1 LGICKSN
8 IAYAEKSFSSFKE
21 YTMNRDN
28 GAALFGTV
36 FFLILA
42 LVAFLFGFYP
52 YPQADADNGIRLLG
66 KIAAVAFVVGA
77 VLSGISGTLEPKE

>member
-1 LGICKSN
+1 
-8 IAYAEKSFSSFKE
+8 
-21 YTMNRDN
+21 MNRDN

-52 YPQADADNGIRLLG
+52 YPQADADNVLRVLG
-66 KIAAVAFVVGA
+66 KIAAAALVIGA
-77 VLSGISGTLEPKE
+77 VLAGISGSLEHKE

>member
-1 LGICKSN
+1 ML
-8 IAYAEKSFSSFKE
+8 EKVYRVLKE

-42 LVAFLFGFYP
+42 LIAFLFGFYP
-52 YPQADADNGIRLLG
+52 YPQADPDNSIRTLG
-66 KIAAVAFVVGA
+66 KIAAVALVVGA
-77 VLSGISGTLEPKE
+77 VLAGVSGSLEHKE

>member
-1 LGICKSN
+1 
-8 IAYAEKSFSSFKE
+8 
-21 YTMNRDN
+21 MNRDP

-52 YPQADADNGIRLLG
+52 YPQADADNGIRVLG
-66 KIAAVAFVVGA
+66 KIMAVVFVVSA
-77 VLSGISGTLEPKE
+77 VMAGVSGSLEQKD

>member
-1 LGICKSN
+1 MKQ
-8 IAYAEKSFSSFKE
+8 
-21 YTMNRDN
+21 DN

-52 YPQADADNGIRLLG
+52 YPQAEPDNSIRVLG
-66 KIAAVAFVVGA
+66 KIAAAALVVGA
-77 VLSGISGTLEPKE
+77 VLAGISGSLEHKE

>member
-1 LGICKSN
+1 
-8 IAYAEKSFSSFKE
+8 
-21 YTMNRDN
+21 MNRDN

-52 YPQADADNGIRLLG
+52 YPQAETENSIRVLG
-66 KIAAVAFVVGA
+66 KIAALALVVGA
-77 VLSGISGTLEPKE
+77 VLAGISGSLEPKE

>member
-1 LGICKSN
+1 MLTR
-8 IAYAEKSFSSFKE
+8 SFSSLKE
-21 YTMNRDN
+21 FVMNRDH

-52 YPQADADNGIRLLG
+52 YPQADAENGIRALG
-66 KIAAVAFVVGA
+66 KIAAVALVVGA
-77 VLSGISGTLEPKE
+77 VLSGISGSLEHKE